1 MAADPQTPSPPPIEQ
16 DIVQTEAFRHDPYPT
31 YRLWRQTD
39 SVRWIAPWGCW
50 GLTRRDDVIEVLSQ
64 PERFSNRSRVTNIIE
79 QRRDT
84 AFLDRIQPLLQHFQ
98 QGLIN
103 VDPPEH
109 TRLRR
114 LLQKAFSPRVLRELK
129 PRAEQIV
136 DQTLSQAAQ
145 RNEVDLIQDLAF
157 PLPVTIL
164 VELLGVDQEMSET
177 FKRWSKEII
186 AFQAHPNPTD
196 EVVLG
201 SQEALLEMREFL
213 RAEVERR
220 RGAPRRGLLDDLIAV
235 EESGARLTV
244 EEILSMGV
252 SLLVAGH
259 ETTTHLIGSSLFHF
273 MGNSAQKA
281 LALRDEA
288 SLANAVE
295 EVLRFESPIQRLAR
309 TVTEDCAIRGQPIP
323 AGSTVL
329 CLLGAANRDPEHIED
344 PDSFDVTRPRAN
356 HQAFGHGV
364 HFCIGA
370 ALARL
375 EAPIAIAGFFDRF
388 PGAELTEA
396 EPIWE
401 SGAFRGLQKLPVRL

>member
-1 MAADPQTPSPPPIEQ
+1 MAADPQTPSPPPIDQ

-31 YRLWRQTD
+31 YRLWRQTAP
-39 SVRWIAPWGCW
+39 VRWIAPWGCW

-79 QRRDT
+79 RRRDA
-84 AFLDRIQPLLQHFQ
+84 AFLNRIQPLLQHFQ

-136 DQTLSQAAQ
+136 DQTLSLAAD
-145 RNEVDLIQDLAF
+145 REEIDLIQDLAF

-186 AFQAHPNPTD
+186 AFQAHPNPAD

-201 SQEALLEMREFL
+201 SQDALLEMREFL

-220 RGAPRRGLLDDLIAV
+220 RGRPRRGLLDDLIAV

-259 ETTTHLIGSSLFHF
+259 ETTTHLIGSSLFHL
-273 MGNSAQKA
+273 MGSSAQKA
-281 LALRDEA
+281 LALRDDA
-288 SLANAVE
+288 SLANAIE
-295 EVLRFESPIQRLAR
+295 EVLRFESPIQRLGR
-309 TVTEDCAIRGQPIP
+309 TVTEDCTIRGQSIQ

-329 CLLGAANRDPEHIED
+329 CLLGAANRDPEHIDD
-344 PDSFDVTRPRAN
+344 PDSFDVTRPRSN

-388 PGAELTEA
+388 PEAKLAES
-396 EPIWE
+396 EPVWE